1 MEITTPT
8 LASGLCEKRHTVPRS
23 GSSQSASGSRYLER
37 MLTISESCR
46 LQGRNAYEYLIA
58 AMTAHF
64 AGLPAPSL
72 LPADSEVP
80 PAP

>member
-1 MEITTPT
+1 
-8 LASGLCEKRHTVPRS
+8 
-23 GSSQSASGSRYLER
+23 

-72 LPADSEVP
+72 LPTDSEVP
-80 PAP
+80 AAP